1 MKNIVFLQSGFD
13 SGKRRSDVVVVHA
26 KSKSDVR
33 LRNEAHPLLRQMDA
47 MSTSRLCAWPKLE
60 RLVGA
65 DGGGGE
71 EVLDKIELSL
81 SNCTSLCN
89 RYTTHF
95 VL

>member
-1 MKNIVFLQSGFD
+1 MENIVFLQSGFD
-13 SGKRRSDVVVVHA
+13 SGKRRSDVVVIYA

-33 LRNEAHPLLRQMDA
+33 LRNEAHPLLRQMDV
-47 MSTSRLCAWPKLE
+47 MSTSRPCAWPKLE

-65 DGGGGE
+65 EVGKE

-95 VL
+95 FP